1 MINKAS
7 DGQHYHIH
15 SEFFFFLNN
24 KKELFNLIKLE
35 EPISLV
41 VVTFE
46 SSIMNKLNQSL
57 LSFFFHYDN

>member
-1 MINKAS
+1 MVNIIIFIQN
-7 DGQHYHIH
+7 
-15 SEFFFFLNN
+15 FFFFLNN

-35 EPISLV
+35 EPISFV

>member
-1 MINKAS
+1 MVNIIIFIQN
-7 DGQHYHIH
+7 
-15 SEFFFFLNN
+15 FFFFLNN